1 MLSGS
6 HRLTFAA
13 IVGILFSAPLLAQGV
28 QEIPNAMAVHTT
40 FIIGVTTIFLIWAV
54 SFSIQTMKER
64 TNPQQQRQVL
74 LERRERILEEITK
87 IEMARESGDITRSRY
102 NRRLKT
108 NRGDLV
114 RVIEKLQSSARA
126 RKKRA

>member
-1 MLSGS
+1 MLWGS

-13 IVGILFSAPLLAQGV
+13 IVSILFSAPLLAQGV

-40 FIIGVTTIFLIWAV
+40 FIIGVTTVFLIWAV

-87 IEMARESGDITRSRY
+87 IEIARESGDITRSRY
-102 NRRLKT
+102 KRRLKT